1 MACAA
6 LAASGC
12 RTTESVPAPHPLSG
26 LLPRLFPA
34 DDPLPPTF
42 EKHDALVRHAHA
54 IADESSSPA
63 NISLAGAT
71 LNAPEPATSDP
82 VGPTQPGAATDAMA
96 QPPVKTEET
105 LDLGIALRLA
115 GVDNPTIALAQ
126 EQIREAMAGQL
137 AARSL
142 LLPSVNIGGNY
153 HWHDGALQ
161 PSFGGMRIVKSQSL
175 YLGFGA
181 RTLAAE
187 TLAFPGIR
195 LFAHLGDAIYEP
207 LAARQQVV
215 VRSSNAQAVQN
226 NMLGRVA
233 TAYMELIGA
242 EARIALLKK
251 SEQEVG
257 EIARLTRVYADKG
270 QGRESDA
277 DRAQTHLELLRRE
290 IFEAEGEAKVAS
302 ARLCR
307 LLNLDPSIHLRT
319 PGGAVVAFR
328 LIREDVELESLIAEA
343 TTSRPELFAQI
354 AAIQQAQ
361 VRIRQE
367 KIRPYLPLISIGY
380 SGGFFGGG
388 SNLVSSQFGP
398 MGARTD
404 LDVWAIWTMQNM
416 MVGNRAQ
423 VRRADAVM
431 GEEIAEYDRWV
442 NVIRAEVSEAMADAK
457 AAARQI
463 ELSKKA
469 VATAEEGYKLEL
481 ERIRAG
487 GPKLGLPIEVLDSFD
502 LLLTAQ
508 KEYLRAIIEYDI
520 VQFRL
525 FVAMGSNPLTAPSA
539 EPQEP
544 RQPEEAKKTK
554 P

>member
-1 MACAA
+1 MRWPQRWMRQARRWAAAGAACTA
-6 LAASGC
+6 LAAFGC
-12 RTTESVPAPHPLSG
+12 RTTESAPAPHPLSG

-34 DDPLPPTF
+34 DDPQPPTF
-42 EKHDALVRHAHA
+42 EKYDALVRHAHA

-63 NISLAGAT
+63 SISLAGAS
-71 LNAPEPATSDP
+71 LNAPEPATSDA
-82 VGPTQPGAATDAMA
+82 VGPPQPGMAPDAVPL
-96 QPPVKTEET
+96 PPAKTEET
-105 LDLGIALRLA
+105 LDLGVALRLA

-215 VRSSNAQAVQN
+215 VRSSSAQAVQN

-257 EIARLTRVYADKG
+257 EVVRLTRVYADKG
-270 QGRESDA
+270 QGREGDA

-290 IFEAEGEAKVAS
+290 IHEAEGEAKVAS

-328 LIREDVELESLIAEA
+328 LIPEDSQTRIAGC
-343 TTSRPELFAQI
+343 RGD
-354 AAIQQAQ
+354 QQSAGI
-361 VRIRQE
+361 V
-367 KIRPYLPLISIGY
+367 
-380 SGGFFGGG
+380 
-388 SNLVSSQFGP
+388 
-398 MGARTD
+398 
-404 LDVWAIWTMQNM
+404 
-416 MVGNRAQ
+416 
-423 VRRADAVM
+423 RADRGDPAGSGPHSP
-431 GEEIAEYDRWV
+431 GEDSPLLAAHFHRLQRRLLRRWQQPRV
-442 NVIRAEVSEAMADAK
+442 VAIRAARCAHRPRRLGHLDDAEHDGRQSRRS
-457 AAARQI
+457 AA
-463 ELSKKA
+463 
-469 VATAEEGYKLEL
+469 
-481 ERIRAG
+481 
-487 GPKLGLPIEVLDSFD
+487 PMP
-502 LLLTAQ
+502 
-508 KEYLRAIIEYDI
+508 
-520 VQFRL
+520 
-525 FVAMGSNPLTAPSA
+525 
-539 EPQEP
+539 
-544 RQPEEAKKTK
+544 
-554 P
+554 